1 MVKYA
6 IMKSEVSMEEDIILI
21 KGTVKRLVYHN
32 EENGF
37 VIARVN
43 LQEPEQK
50 EATVVG
56 KVAAISIGE
65 TYQFKGKWN
74 LDSRYGL
81 QFNFDDYK
89 IILPTTLEGVRRY
102 LGSGLIKGVGPS
114 TANRIVDHFG
124 EKTLEI
130 IEEYPEKLNEVE
142 GIAQKRIELIKKSWQ
157 EQKEIKRVMLFLQS
171 YRITTGYAVK
181 IFKQYGT
188 KAIER
193 LKENPYCLVD
203 DIFGIGFKI
212 ADKIAQNL
220 GIAKDSPSRIRAGIK
235 YCLNENAGQ
244 GHCFVNKDTVAQM
257 TAELMGITEEQ
268 VEREC
273 AVLNHSKEIIIQ
285 NEQIWLPIYFHAEK
299 EVSQK
304 IADLIRFPQQ
314 LIQID
319 IDQKIEQLEKKYHI
333 IFAREQKLA
342 IKEVLLHRVLILTGG
357 PGTGKTTTTI
367 GLIELFE
374 DLGLKI
380 VLAAPTGRAAK
391 KLSEAT
397 RRTAK
402 TIHRLLA
409 YNPRQRAFTKN
420 EQNPLRTDVI
430 ILDEVSMIDILLM
443 QHLLKAVTEDTFLIL
458 IGDIDQLPSVGPGNL
473 LKDMIDSG
481 VIPVIRLTHIF
492 RQKEKSLI
500 VVNAHRVN
508 QGKYPV
514 LNGKEER
521 DFFFLKEEDPE
532 QAAAKIIQ
540 LCTTR
545 LPRKYHIDPVRDI
558 QVLTPMY
565 KSAVGADQL
574 NQLMRNAL
582 NPAGKSVKYGHQ
594 QYKINDKVMQ
604 IRNNYDKEIFNGDI
618 GNIREIDYEEQVVK
632 VIFYHRMVEYDFSEL
647 NELVLAYAIT
657 VHKSQGSEYPVVI
670 IPMLTQH
677 FLLLQRNLLYTAI
690 TRAKKM
696 VIIVGT
702 NKALWIAIK
711 NNKTVKRNTFLKER
725 LRQLTPLVTGKSS

>member
-1 MVKYA
+1 
-6 IMKSEVSMEEDIILI
+6 MEEIVLV
-21 KGTVKRLVYHN
+21 KGTIKRLVYHN
-32 EENGF
+32 EGNGF
-37 VIARVN
+37 VIARIN
-43 LQEPEQK
+43 LQEPEKK
-50 EATVVG
+50 ETTVVG
-56 KVAAISIGE
+56 KMAAISVGE
-65 TYQFKGKWN
+65 TYQFKGNWN
-74 LDSRYGL
+74 LNSRYGW
-81 QFNFDDYK
+81 QFNFNDYQ

-114 TANRIVDHFG
+114 TANRIVNHFG
-124 EKTLEI
+124 EKTLET
-130 IEEYPEKLNEVE
+130 IEGYPEKLNEVE

-181 IFKQYGT
+181 IFKQYGSR
-188 KAIER
+188 AIEK

-220 GIAKDSPSRIRAGIK
+220 GIKKNCPSRIRAGIK

-244 GHCFVNKDTVAQM
+244 GHCFVYQDVITQM
-257 TAELMGITEEQ
+257 TAELLEITEEQ

-273 AVLNHSKEIIIQ
+273 VVLSHSKEIIVQ
-285 NEQIWLPIYFHAEK
+285 DDQVWLPLYFYAEK

-304 IADLIRFPQQ
+304 ITGIIRFPQQ
-314 LIQID
+314 LTQID
-319 IDQKIEQLEKKYHI
+319 IDLKIEQLEEKYRI
-333 IFAREQKLA
+333 RFATEQKKA

-397 RRTAK
+397 RRNAK
-402 TIHRLLA
+402 TIHRLLS
-409 YNPRQRAFTKN
+409 YNPKKRGFTKD
-420 EQNPLRTDVI
+420 EQNPIRADVI
-430 ILDEVSMIDILLM
+430 ILDEVSMIDIILM
-443 QHLLKAVTEDTFLIL
+443 RHLLKAVTQDTFLIL

-473 LKDMIDSG
+473 LKDMIDSE

-500 VVNAHRVN
+500 VVNAHLVN
-508 QGKYPV
+508 QGKYPI
-514 LNGKEER
+514 LSGKQQR
-521 DFFFLKEEDPE
+521 DFYFLKEEDPE
-532 QAAAKIIQ
+532 KAAEKIIH
-540 LCTTR
+540 LCTSR
-545 LPRKYHIDPVRDI
+545 LPRSYRLNPLRDI
-558 QVLTPMY
+558 QILTPMY
-565 KSAVGADQL
+565 KGAVGADQL
-574 NQLMRNAL
+574 NNLMRNAL
-582 NPAGKSVKYGHQ
+582 NPTGKSVNYGQQ

-604 IRNNYDKEIFNGDI
+604 IRNNYDKEVFNGDI
-618 GNIREIDYEEQVVK
+618 GNIKEIDHEEQVVK
-632 VIFYHRMVEYDFSEL
+632 VLFYSRIVEYDFSEL
-647 NELVLAYAIT
+647 NELALAYAIT

-690 TRAKKM
+690 TRAKKL

-725 LRQLTPLVTGKSS
+725 LKQTTQLFTYKSS

>member
-1 MVKYA
+1 
-6 IMKSEVSMEEDIILI
+6 MEEVILI
-21 KGTVKRLVYHN
+21 KGIIKKLVYHN

-37 VIARVN
+37 LVARIDM
-43 LQEPEQK
+43 QEPEKK
-50 EATVVG
+50 ETTIVG
-56 KVAAISIGE
+56 KMAAVSIGE

-74 LDSRYGL
+74 LDSRYGW
-81 QFNFDDYK
+81 QFNFEDYQ

-102 LGSGLIKGVGPS
+102 LGSGLIRGVGPS
-114 TANRIVDHFG
+114 TANRIVDYFG
-124 EKTLEI
+124 EKTLDI
-130 IEEYPEKLNEVE
+130 IEEHPEKLNKVE
-142 GIAQKRIELIKKSWQ
+142 GIARKRVELIKKSWQ

-171 YRITTGYAVK
+171 YQITTGYAVK

-188 KAIER
+188 KAIEK

-212 ADKIAQNL
+212 ADRIAQNL
-220 GIAKDSPSRIRAGIK
+220 GIKNDSPARVRAGIK

-244 GHCFVNKDTVAQM
+244 GHCFVYQEALTKM
-257 TAELMGITEEQ
+257 TAELLGIGEED
-268 VEREC
+268 VEKEC
-273 AVLNHSKEIIIQ
+273 TVLNNNQEIIIQ
-285 NEQIWLPIYFHAEK
+285 DKQIWLPNYFYAEE
-299 EVSQK
+299 EVSEK
-304 IADLIRFPQQ
+304 LTTLIRFPQQ
-314 LIQID
+314 LTQIN
-319 IDQKIEQLEKKYHI
+319 IDQKIGQLEKKYHI
-333 IFAREQKLA
+333 RFAREQKQA
-342 IKEVLLHRVLILTGG
+342 IREVLLHRVLILTGG
-357 PGTGKTTTTI
+357 PGTGKTTTTV

-397 RRTAK
+397 GRTAK

-409 YNPRQRAFTKN
+409 YNPRQKGFTKN
-420 EQNPLRTDVI
+420 KKNPIRANVI
-430 ILDEVSMIDILLM
+430 ILDEVSMIDIILMNNLLR
-443 QHLLKAVTEDTFLIL
+443 AVTEDTFLIL

-473 LKDMIDSG
+473 LRDMIESE

-508 QGKYPV
+508 QGKYPI
-514 LNGKEER
+514 LSGKQER
-521 DFFFLKEEDPE
+521 DFYFLKEDDPE
-532 QAAAKIIQ
+532 RAAEKIVH

-545 LPRKYHIDPVRDI
+545 LPHSYPINPVRDI
-558 QVLTPMY
+558 QILTPMY
-565 KSAVGADQL
+565 KGAVGADQL
-574 NQLMRNAL
+574 NQLMRNTL
-582 NPAGKSVKYGHQ
+582 NPNRKGVKYGHQ

-604 IRNNYDKEIFNGDI
+604 IRNNYDKEVFNGDI
-618 GNIREIDYEEQVVK
+618 GNIKEIDYEEQV
-632 VIFYHRMVEYDFSEL
+632 IRILFYHRIIEYDFSEL

-690 TRAKKM
+690 TRAKKL
-696 VIIVGT
+696 VIIVGM

-711 NNKTVKRNTFLKER
+711 NNRTLKRNTFLKER
-725 LRQLTPLVTGKSS
+725 LKQMSLVAERREK

>member
-1 MVKYA
+1 
-6 IMKSEVSMEEDIILI
+6 MEESVLI
-21 KGTVKRLVYHN
+21 KGTIKRLVYHN

-37 VIARVN
+37 VIARVD
-43 LQEPEQK
+43 LQEPEKK
-50 EATVVG
+50 ETTVVG
-56 KVAAISIGE
+56 KMAAISIGE

-74 LDSRYGL
+74 LDSRYGW
-81 QFNFDDYK
+81 QFNFDDYQ

-114 TANRIVDHFG
+114 TANRIVEQFG
-124 EKTLEI
+124 EKTLEV
-130 IEEYPEKLNEVE
+130 IEDYPEKLNEVE

-171 YRITTGYAVK
+171 YKITTGYAVK
-181 IFKQYGT
+181 IFKQYGS
-188 KAIER
+188 KAIEK

-212 ADKIAQNL
+212 ADRIAQNL
-220 GIAKDSPSRIRAGIK
+220 GIENDSPSRIRAGIK

-244 GHCFVNKDTVAQM
+244 GHCFVYDDAIIKM
-257 TAELMGITEEQ
+257 TAELLGITEEQ

-273 AVLNHSKEIIIQ
+273 TFLDNSKEIIIQ
-285 NEQIWLPIYFHAEK
+285 DNQVWLPQYFYAEK

-304 IADLIRFPQQ
+304 ISNLIRFPQQ
-314 LIQID
+314 LTQIN
-319 IDQKIEQLEKKYHI
+319 IDLKIEQLEEKYKI
-333 IFAREQKLA
+333 KFATEQKKA

-409 YNPRQRAFTKN
+409 YNPRERGFTKD
-420 EQNPLRTDVI
+420 EKNPIRADAI

-443 QHLLKAVTEDTFLIL
+443 NHLLKAVTENTFLIL

-473 LKDMIDSG
+473 LKDLIDSE

-492 RQKEKSLI
+492 RQREKSLI
-500 VVNAHRVN
+500 VVNAHLVN
-508 QGKYPV
+508 QGKYPI
-514 LNGKEER
+514 LKGKQER
-521 DFFFLKEEDPE
+521 DFYFLKEEDPE
-532 QAAAKIIQ
+532 KAAEKIIH
-540 LCTTR
+540 LCTSR
-545 LPRKYHIDPVRDI
+545 LPRSYHINPLRDI
-558 QVLTPMY
+558 QILTPMY
-565 KSAVGADQL
+565 KGAVGADQL

-582 NPAGKSVKYGHQ
+582 NPDGKSLKYGHQ

-604 IRNNYDKEIFNGDI
+604 IRNNYDKEVFNGDI
-618 GNIREIDYEEQVVK
+618 GNIKEINLEEQVIK
-632 VIFYHRMVEYDFSEL
+632 VLFYSRIIEYDFSEL

-670 IPMLTQH
+670 IPMMTQH

-690 TRAKKM
+690 TRARKM

-711 NNKTVKRNTFLKER
+711 NNKTVKRNTFLRER
-725 LRQLTPLVTGKSS
+725 LKKMVPLLT

>member
-1 MVKYA
+1 
-6 IMKSEVSMEEDIILI
+6 MEESVLI
-21 KGTVKRLVYHN
+21 KGTIKRLVYHN

-37 VIARVN
+37 VIARVD
-43 LQEPEQK
+43 LQEPEKK
-50 EATVVG
+50 ETTVVG
-56 KVAAISIGE
+56 KMAAISIGE

-74 LDSRYGL
+74 LDSRYGW
-81 QFNFDDYK
+81 QFNFDDYQ

-102 LGSGLIKGVGPS
+102 LGSGLIKGVGPA
-114 TANRIVDHFG
+114 TANRIVEQFG
-124 EKTLEI
+124 EKTLEV
-130 IEEYPEKLNEVE
+130 IEDYPEKLNQVE

-171 YRITTGYAVK
+171 YKITTGYAVK
-181 IFKQYGT
+181 IFKQYGS
-188 KAIER
+188 KAIEK

-212 ADKIAQNL
+212 ADRIAQNL
-220 GIAKDSPSRIRAGIK
+220 GIENDSPSRIRAGIK

-244 GHCFVNKDTVAQM
+244 GHCFVYDDAIIKM
-257 TAELMGITEEQ
+257 TAELLGIAEEQ
-268 VEREC
+268 VVREC
-273 AVLNHSKEIIIQ
+273 TFLDNSKEIIIQ
-285 NEQIWLPIYFHAEK
+285 DNQVWLPQYFYAEK

-314 LIQID
+314 LTQIN
-319 IDQKIEQLEKKYHI
+319 IDLKIEQLEEKYKI
-333 IFAREQKLA
+333 KFATEQKKA

-391 KLSEAT
+391 KLAEAT

-409 YNPRQRAFTKN
+409 YNPRERGFTKD
-420 EQNPLRTDVI
+420 EKNPIRADAI

-443 QHLLKAVTEDTFLIL
+443 NHLLKAVTENTFLIL

-473 LKDMIDSG
+473 LKDMIDSE

-492 RQKEKSLI
+492 RQREKSLI
-500 VVNAHRVN
+500 VVNAHLVN
-508 QGKYPV
+508 QGKYPI
-514 LNGKEER
+514 LKGKQER
-521 DFFFLKEEDPE
+521 DFYFLKEEDPE
-532 QAAAKIIQ
+532 KAAEKIIH
-540 LCTTR
+540 LCTSR
-545 LPRKYHIDPVRDI
+545 LPRSYHINPLRDI
-558 QVLTPMY
+558 QILTPMY
-565 KSAVGADQL
+565 KGAVGADQL

-582 NPAGKSVKYGHQ
+582 NPDGKSLKYGHQ

-604 IRNNYDKEIFNGDI
+604 IRNNYDKEVFNGDI
-618 GNIREIDYEEQVVK
+618 GNIKEINLEEQVIK
-632 VIFYHRMVEYDFSEL
+632 VLFYSRIIEYDFSEL

-657 VHKSQGSEYPVVI
+657 VHKSQGSEYPVVV

-690 TRAKKM
+690 TRARKM

-711 NNKTVKRNTFLKER
+711 NNKTVKRNTFLRER
-725 LRQLTPLVTGKSS
+725 LKKMVPLVT

>member
-1 MVKYA
+1 
-6 IMKSEVSMEEDIILI
+6 MEEEIVLI
-21 KGTVKRLVYHN
+21 KGIVKKVVYHD

-37 VIARVN
+37 VIAR
-43 LQEPEQK
+43 LDMSEPEKK
-50 EATVVG
+50 EMMVVG
-56 KVAAISIGE
+56 KMATVNVGE
-65 TYQFKGKWN
+65 MYQFKGNWKV
-74 LDSRYGL
+74 DSRYGL
-81 QFNFDDYK
+81 QFNFDDYQ

-102 LGSGLIKGVGPS
+102 LGSGLIKGVGPA
-114 TANRIVDHFG
+114 TAQRIVDHFG
-124 EKTLEI
+124 EKTLDI
-130 IEEYPEKLNEVE
+130 LEEQPDRLNEVE
-142 GIAQKRIELIKKSWQ
+142 GIAKKRIELIQKSWQ

-171 YRITTGYAVK
+171 YQVTTGYAVK

-188 KAIER
+188 KAIEK

-220 GIAKDSPSRIRAGIK
+220 GIRSDSPFRIRAGIK
-235 YCLNENAGQ
+235 FCLNESAGE
-244 GHCFVNKDTVAQM
+244 GHCFVYQDDLVQM
-257 TAELMGITEEQ
+257 ASELLGISDDE
-268 VEREC
+268 VKREC
-273 AVLNHSKEIIIQ
+273 LLLNHNQEIIIENKQ
-285 NEQIWLPIYFHAEK
+285 VWLPLYFNAEQ

-304 IADLIRFPQQ
+304 IISLIRSPQQ
-314 LIQID
+314 LSQID
-319 IDQKIEQLEKKYHI
+319 IEQKIKELEKKYKI
-333 IFAREQKLA
+333 RFAKEQKQA

-374 DLGLKI
+374 ELGLKI

-397 RRTAK
+397 GRTAK

-409 YNPRQRAFTKN
+409 YNPKERCFTKN
-420 EQNPLRTDVI
+420 EQNPLRAEVV

-443 QHLLKAVTEDTFLIL
+443 HSLLKAVTENTFLIL

-473 LKDMIDSG
+473 LKDLIDSE

-500 VVNAHRVN
+500 VLNAHRVN
-508 QGKYPV
+508 QGQYPI
-514 LNGKEER
+514 LRGKEDR
-521 DFFFLKEEDPE
+521 DFFFLKEDDPE
-532 QAAAKIIQ
+532 IAAQKIVN

-545 LPRKYHIDPVRDI
+545 LPRSYGLDPMQDI
-558 QVLTPMY
+558 QILTPMY
-565 KSAVGADQL
+565 KGAVGADRL
-574 NQLMRNAL
+574 NDLLRNAL
-582 NPAGKSVKYGHQ
+582 NPVGKSVKYGHQ
-594 QYKINDKVMQ
+594 QFKVNDKVMQ
-604 IRNNYDKEIFNGDI
+604 IRNNYDKEVFNGDI
-618 GNIREIDYEEQVVK
+618 GNIKEIDHEEQVVK
-632 VIFYHRMVEYDFSEL
+632 ILFYHRVVEYEFSEL

-670 IPMLTQH
+670 IPLLTQH

-690 TRAKKM
+690 TRAKKL

-711 NNKTVKRNTFLKER
+711 NNKTVNRNTFLKER
-725 LRQLTPLVTGKSS
+725 LRQMIHHSSPLEGRG

>member
-1 MVKYA
+1 
-6 IMKSEVSMEEDIILI
+6 MEESVLI
-21 KGTVKRLVYHN
+21 KGTIKRLVYHN

-37 VIARVN
+37 VIARVD
-43 LQEPEQK
+43 LQEPEKK
-50 EATVVG
+50 ETTVVG
-56 KVAAISIGE
+56 KMAAISIGE

-74 LDSRYGL
+74 LDSRYGW
-81 QFNFDDYK
+81 QFNFDDYQ

-102 LGSGLIKGVGPS
+102 LGSGLIKGVGPA
-114 TANRIVDHFG
+114 TANRIVEQFG
-124 EKTLEI
+124 EKTLEV
-130 IEEYPEKLNEVE
+130 IEDYPEKLNEVE

-171 YRITTGYAVK
+171 YKITTGYAVK
-181 IFKQYGT
+181 IFKQYGS
-188 KAIER
+188 KAIEK

-212 ADKIAQNL
+212 ADRIAQNL
-220 GIAKDSPSRIRAGIK
+220 GIENDSPSRIRAGIK

-244 GHCFVNKDTVAQM
+244 GHCFVYYDAIIKM
-257 TAELMGITEEQ
+257 TAELLGIAEEQ
-268 VEREC
+268 VVREC
-273 AVLNHSKEIIIQ
+273 TFLDNSKEIIIQ
-285 NEQIWLPIYFHAEK
+285 DNQVWLPQYFYAEK

-314 LIQID
+314 LTQIN
-319 IDQKIEQLEKKYHI
+319 IDLKIEQLEEKYKI
-333 IFAREQKLA
+333 KFATEQKKA

-391 KLSEAT
+391 KLAEAT

-409 YNPRQRAFTKN
+409 YNPRERGFTKD
-420 EQNPLRTDVI
+420 EKNPIRADAI

-443 QHLLKAVTEDTFLIL
+443 NHLLKAVTENTFLIL

-473 LKDMIDSG
+473 LKDMIDSE

-492 RQKEKSLI
+492 RQREKSLI
-500 VVNAHRVN
+500 VVNAHLVN
-508 QGKYPV
+508 QGNYPI
-514 LNGKEER
+514 LKGKQER
-521 DFFFLKEEDPE
+521 DFYFLKEEDPE
-532 QAAAKIIQ
+532 KAAEKIIH
-540 LCTTR
+540 LCTSR
-545 LPRKYHIDPVRDI
+545 LPRSYHINPLRDI
-558 QVLTPMY
+558 QILTPMY
-565 KSAVGADQL
+565 KGAVGANQL

-582 NPAGKSVKYGHQ
+582 NPDGKSLKYGHQ

-604 IRNNYDKEIFNGDI
+604 IRNNYDKEVFNGDI
-618 GNIREIDYEEQVVK
+618 GNIKEINLEEQVIK
-632 VIFYHRMVEYDFSEL
+632 VLFYSRIIEYDFSEL

-657 VHKSQGSEYPVVI
+657 VHKSQGSEYPVVV

-690 TRAKKM
+690 TRARKM

-711 NNKTVKRNTFLKER
+711 NNKTVKRNTFLRER
-725 LRQLTPLVTGKSS
+725 LKKMVPLVT

>member
-1 MVKYA
+1 
-6 IMKSEVSMEEDIILI
+6 MEEVILI
-21 KGTVKRLVYHN
+21 KGIIKKLVYHN

-37 VIARVN
+37 LVARIDM
-43 LQEPEQK
+43 QEPEKK
-50 EATVVG
+50 ETTIVG
-56 KVAAISIGE
+56 KMAAVSIGE

-74 LDSRYGL
+74 LDSRYGW
-81 QFNFDDYK
+81 QFNFEDYQ

-102 LGSGLIKGVGPS
+102 LGSGLIRGVGPS
-114 TANRIVDHFG
+114 TANRIVDYFG
-124 EKTLEI
+124 EKTLDI
-130 IEEYPEKLNEVE
+130 IEEHPEKLNKVE
-142 GIAQKRIELIKKSWQ
+142 GIARKRVELIKKSWQ

-171 YRITTGYAVK
+171 YQITTGYAVK

-188 KAIER
+188 KAIEK

-212 ADKIAQNL
+212 ADRIAQNL
-220 GIAKDSPSRIRAGIK
+220 GIKNDSPARVRAGIK

-244 GHCFVNKDTVAQM
+244 GHCFVYQEALTKM
-257 TAELMGITEEQ
+257 TAELLGIGEED
-268 VEREC
+268 VEKEC
-273 AVLNHSKEIIIQ
+273 TVLNNNQEIIIQ
-285 NEQIWLPIYFHAEK
+285 DKQIWLPNYFYAEE
-299 EVSQK
+299 EVSEK
-304 IADLIRFPQQ
+304 LTTLIRFPQQ
-314 LIQID
+314 LTQIN
-319 IDQKIEQLEKKYHI
+319 IDQKIGQLEKKYHI
-333 IFAREQKLA
+333 RFAREQKQA
-342 IKEVLLHRVLILTGG
+342 IREVLLHRVLILTGG
-357 PGTGKTTTTI
+357 PGTGKTTTTV

-397 RRTAK
+397 GRTAK

-409 YNPRQRAFTKN
+409 YNPRQKGFTKN
-420 EQNPLRTDVI
+420 KKNPIRANVI
-430 ILDEVSMIDILLM
+430 ILDEVSMIDIILMNNLLR
-443 QHLLKAVTEDTFLIL
+443 AVTEDTFLIL

-473 LKDMIDSG
+473 LRDMIESE

-508 QGKYPV
+508 QGKYPI
-514 LNGKEER
+514 LSGKQER
-521 DFFFLKEEDPE
+521 DFYFLKEDDPE
-532 QAAAKIIQ
+532 RAAEKIVH

-545 LPRKYHIDPVRDI
+545 LPHSYPINPVRDI
-558 QVLTPMY
+558 QILTPMY
-565 KSAVGADQL
+565 KGAVGADQL
-574 NQLMRNAL
+574 NQLMRNTL
-582 NPAGKSVKYGHQ
+582 NPNRKGVNYGHQ

-604 IRNNYDKEIFNGDI
+604 IRNNYDKEVFNGDI
-618 GNIREIDYEEQVVK
+618 GNIKEIDYEEQV
-632 VIFYHRMVEYDFSEL
+632 IRILFYHRIIEYDFSEL

-690 TRAKKM
+690 TRAKKL
-696 VIIVGT
+696 VIIVGM

-711 NNKTVKRNTFLKER
+711 NNRTLKRNTFLKER
-725 LRQLTPLVTGKSS
+725 LKQMSLVAERREK

>member
-1 MVKYA
+1 
-6 IMKSEVSMEEDIILI
+6 MEEVILI
-21 KGTVKRLVYHN
+21 KGIIKKLVYHN

-37 VIARVN
+37 LVARIDM
-43 LQEPEQK
+43 QEPEKK
-50 EATVVG
+50 ETTIVG
-56 KVAAISIGE
+56 KMAAVSIGE

-74 LDSRYGL
+74 LDSRYGW
-81 QFNFDDYK
+81 QFNFEDYQ

-102 LGSGLIKGVGPS
+102 LGSGLIRGVGPS
-114 TANRIVDHFG
+114 TANRIVDYFG
-124 EKTLEI
+124 EKTLDI
-130 IEEYPEKLNEVE
+130 IEEHPEKLNKVE
-142 GIAQKRIELIKKSWQ
+142 GIARKRVELIKKSWK

-171 YRITTGYAVK
+171 YQITTGYAVK

-188 KAIER
+188 KAIEK

-212 ADKIAQNL
+212 ADRIAQNL
-220 GIAKDSPSRIRAGIK
+220 GIKNDSPARVRAGIK

-244 GHCFVNKDTVAQM
+244 GHCFVYQEALTKM
-257 TAELMGITEEQ
+257 TAELLGIGEED
-268 VEREC
+268 VEKEC
-273 AVLNHSKEIIIQ
+273 TVLNNNQEIIIQ
-285 NEQIWLPIYFHAEK
+285 DKQIWLPNYFYAEE
-299 EVSQK
+299 EVSEK
-304 IADLIRFPQQ
+304 LTTLIRFPQQ
-314 LIQID
+314 LTQIN
-319 IDQKIEQLEKKYHI
+319 IDQKIGQLEKKYHI
-333 IFAREQKLA
+333 RFAREQKQA
-342 IKEVLLHRVLILTGG
+342 IREVLLHRVLILTGG
-357 PGTGKTTTTI
+357 PGTGKTTTTV

-397 RRTAK
+397 GRTAK

-409 YNPRQRAFTKN
+409 YNPRQKGFTKN
-420 EQNPLRTDVI
+420 KKNPIRANVI
-430 ILDEVSMIDILLM
+430 ILDEVSMIDIILMNNLLR
-443 QHLLKAVTEDTFLIL
+443 AVTEDTFLIL

-473 LKDMIDSG
+473 LRDMIESE

-508 QGKYPV
+508 QGKYPI
-514 LNGKEER
+514 LSGKQER
-521 DFFFLKEEDPE
+521 DFYFLKEDDPE
-532 QAAAKIIQ
+532 RAAEKIVH

-545 LPRKYHIDPVRDI
+545 LPHSYPINPVRDI
-558 QVLTPMY
+558 QILTPMY
-565 KSAVGADQL
+565 KGAVGADQL
-574 NQLMRNAL
+574 NQLMRNTL
-582 NPAGKSVKYGHQ
+582 NPNRKGVKYGHQ

-604 IRNNYDKEIFNGDI
+604 IRNNYDKEVFNGDI
-618 GNIREIDYEEQVVK
+618 GNIKEIDYEEQV
-632 VIFYHRMVEYDFSEL
+632 IRILFYHRIIEYDFSEL

-690 TRAKKM
+690 TRAKKL
-696 VIIVGT
+696 VIIVGM

-711 NNKTVKRNTFLKER
+711 NNRTLKRNTFLKER
-725 LRQLTPLVTGKSS
+725 LKQMSLVAERREK

>member
-1 MVKYA
+1 
-6 IMKSEVSMEEDIILI
+6 MEESVHI
-21 KGTVKRLVYHN
+21 KGTIKRLVYHN

-37 VIARVN
+37 VIARVD
-43 LQEPEQK
+43 LQEPEKK
-50 EATVVG
+50 ETTVVG
-56 KVAAISIGE
+56 KMAAISIGE

-74 LDSRYGL
+74 LDSRYGW
-81 QFNFDDYK
+81 QFNFDDYQ

-102 LGSGLIKGVGPS
+102 LGSGLIKGVGPA
-114 TANRIVDHFG
+114 TANRIVEQFG
-124 EKTLEI
+124 EKTLEV
-130 IEEYPEKLNEVE
+130 IEDYPEKLNEVE
-142 GIAQKRIELIKKSWQ
+142 GIAQKRIGLIKKSWQ

-171 YRITTGYAVK
+171 YKITTGYAVK
-181 IFKQYGT
+181 IFKQYGS
-188 KAIER
+188 KAIEK

-212 ADKIAQNL
+212 ADRIAQNL
-220 GIAKDSPSRIRAGIK
+220 GIENDSPSRIRAGIK

-244 GHCFVNKDTVAQM
+244 GHCFVYYDAIIKM
-257 TAELMGITEEQ
+257 TAELLGIAEDQ

-273 AVLNHSKEIIIQ
+273 VFLDNSKEIIIEDNQ
-285 NEQIWLPIYFHAEK
+285 VWLPQYFYAEK

-304 IADLIRFPQQ
+304 IAGLIRFPQQ
-314 LIQID
+314 LTQINVD
-319 IDQKIEQLEKKYHI
+319 LKIEQLEEKYKI
-333 IFAREQKLA
+333 KFATEQKKA

-391 KLSEAT
+391 KLAEAT

-409 YNPRQRAFTKN
+409 YNPRERGFTKD
-420 EQNPLRTDVI
+420 EKNPIRADAI

-443 QHLLKAVTEDTFLIL
+443 NHLLKAVTENTFLIL

-473 LKDMIDSG
+473 LKDMIDSE

-492 RQKEKSLI
+492 RQREKSLI
-500 VVNAHRVN
+500 VVNAHLVN
-508 QGKYPV
+508 QGKYPI
-514 LNGKEER
+514 LKGKQER
-521 DFFFLKEEDPE
+521 DFYFLKEEDPE
-532 QAAAKIIQ
+532 KAAEKIIH
-540 LCTTR
+540 LCTSR
-545 LPRKYHIDPVRDI
+545 LPRSYHINPLRDI
-558 QVLTPMY
+558 QILTPMY
-565 KSAVGADQL
+565 KGAVGADQL

-582 NPAGKSVKYGHQ
+582 NPDGKSLKYGHQ

-604 IRNNYDKEIFNGDI
+604 IRNNYDKEVFNGDI
-618 GNIREIDYEEQVVK
+618 GNIKEINLEEQVIK
-632 VIFYHRMVEYDFSEL
+632 VLFYSRIIEYDFSEL

-657 VHKSQGSEYPVVI
+657 VHKSQGSEYPVVV

-690 TRAKKM
+690 TRARKM

-711 NNKTVKRNTFLKER
+711 NNKTVKRNTFLRER
-725 LRQLTPLVTGKSS
+725 LKKMVPLVT

>member
-1 MVKYA
+1 
-6 IMKSEVSMEEDIILI
+6 MEEVTLV

-32 EENGF
+32 KENGF
-37 VIARVN
+37 VIARID
-43 LQEPEQK
+43 LQEPEKK
-50 EATVVG
+50 ETTVVG
-56 KVAAISIGE
+56 KIAAISIGE

-74 LDSRYGL
+74 MDSRYGW
-81 QFNFDDYK
+81 QFNFDDYQ

-102 LGSGLIKGVGPS
+102 LGSGLIRGVGPS
-114 TANRIVDHFG
+114 TANRIVSHFG

-130 IEEYPEKLNEVE
+130 IEDYPEKLNEVE

-181 IFKQYGT
+181 IFKQYGN
-188 KAIER
+188 KAIEK

-220 GIAKDSPSRIRAGIK
+220 GIQNDSPSRIRAGIK

-244 GHCFVNKDTVAQM
+244 GHCFVYLDEITQM
-257 TAELMGITEEQ
+257 VAELLDIREEQ
-268 VEREC
+268 VEQEC
-273 AVLNHSKEIIIQ
+273 AVLNHNKEIIVQ
-285 NEQIWLPIYFHAEK
+285 NDQVWLPLYFYAEK

-304 IADLIRFPQQ
+304 ISCLIRFPQQ
-314 LIQID
+314 LTQINVD
-319 IDQKIEQLEKKYHI
+319 LKIKELEKKYRI
-333 IFAREQKLA
+333 NFAAEQKQA

-374 DLGLKI
+374 ELGLKI

-397 RRTAK
+397 RRTAR

-409 YNPRQRAFTKN
+409 YNPRQKGFTKN
-420 EQNPLRTDVI
+420 EQNPIRADVI

-443 QHLLKAVTEDTFLIL
+443 HNLLKAVTENTFLIL

-473 LKDMIDSG
+473 LRDMIDSE

-508 QGKYPV
+508 QGNFPV
-514 LNGKEER
+514 LSGKQER
-521 DFFFLKEEDPE
+521 DFYFLKEEDPDR
-532 QAAAKIIQ
+532 AAEKIIH

-545 LPRKYHIDPVRDI
+545 LPRSYQLNPVRDI

-565 KSAVGADQL
+565 KGAVGADQL

-594 QYKINDKVMQ
+594 QYKVNDKVMQ
-604 IRNNYDKEIFNGDI
+604 IRNNYDKEVFNGDI
-618 GNIREIDYEEQVVK
+618 GNIKEIDLEEQSVK
-632 VIFYHRMVEYDFSEL
+632 VLFYSRMVEYDFSEL

-670 IPMLTQH
+670 IPLLTQH

-690 TRAKKM
+690 TRARKM

-711 NNKTVKRNTFLKER
+711 NNKTVRRNTFLKER
-725 LRQLTPLVTGKSS
+725 LNKLSHMATKKALKF

>member
-1 MVKYA
+1 
-6 IMKSEVSMEEDIILI
+6 MEEDIILI

>member
-1 MVKYA
+1 
-6 IMKSEVSMEEDIILI
+6 MEEVILV

-37 VIARVN
+37 VIARIDM
-43 LQEPEQK
+43 QEPEKK
-50 EATVVG
+50 ETTVVG
-56 KVAAISIGE
+56 KIAAVSIGE

-74 LDSRYGL
+74 LDSRYGW
-81 QFNFDDYK
+81 QFIFDDYE

-124 EKTLEI
+124 DNTLEI
-130 IEEYPEKLNEVE
+130 IEEHPEKLNEVD

-181 IFKQYGT
+181 IFKQYGS
-188 KAIER
+188 KAIEK

-220 GIAKDSPSRIRAGIK
+220 GIQKDSPSRIRSGIK

-244 GHCFVNKDTVAQM
+244 GHCFVYQDVMTQM
-257 TAELMGITEEQ
+257 TAELLGIEEEQ

-285 NEQIWLPIYFHAEK
+285 NDQVWLPLYFHAEK

-304 IADLIRFPQQ
+304 IAGLIRFPQQ
-314 LIQID
+314 LTQVNID
-319 IDQKIEQLEKKYHI
+319 LKIEQLEKKYRI
-333 IFAREQKLA
+333 RFAKEQKLA

-409 YNPRQRAFTKN
+409 YNPRQKGFTKN
-420 EQNPLRTDVI
+420 EQNPIRADVI

-443 QHLLKAVTEDTFLIL
+443 HHLLKAVTENTFLIL

-500 VVNAHRVN
+500 IVNAHLVN
-508 QGKYPV
+508 QGKYPI
-514 LNGKEER
+514 LSGKQER
-521 DFFFLKEEDPE
+521 DFYFLKEEDPE
-532 QAAAKIIQ
+532 RAAEEIIR

-545 LPRKYHIDPVRDI
+545 LPRSYHLNPLRDVQI
-558 QVLTPMY
+558 LTPMY
-565 KSAVGADQL
+565 KGAVGADQL
-574 NQLMRNAL
+574 NHMMRNAL

-604 IRNNYDKEIFNGDI
+604 IRNNYDKEVFNGDI
-618 GNIREIDYEEQVVK
+618 GNIQEIDSEEQVVK
-632 VIFYHRMVEYDFSEL
+632 VLFYQRVVEYDFSEL

-690 TRAKKM
+690 TRAKKL

-725 LRQLTPLVTGKSS
+725 LKQMTHLVYR

>member
-1 MVKYA
+1 
-6 IMKSEVSMEEDIILI
+6 MEESVHI
-21 KGTVKRLVYHN
+21 KGTIKRLVYHN

-37 VIARVN
+37 VIARVD
-43 LQEPEQK
+43 LQEPEKK
-50 EATVVG
+50 ETTVVG
-56 KVAAISIGE
+56 KMAAISIGE

-74 LDSRYGL
+74 LDSRYGW
-81 QFNFDDYK
+81 QFNFDDYQ
-89 IILPTTLEGVRRY
+89 IILTTTLEGLRRY

-114 TANRIVDHFG
+114 TANRIVEQFG
-124 EKTLEI
+124 EKTLEV
-130 IEEYPEKLNEVE
+130 IEDYPEKLNEVE
-142 GIAQKRIELIKKSWQ
+142 GIAQKRIGLIKKSWQ

-171 YRITTGYAVK
+171 YKITTGYAVK
-181 IFKQYGT
+181 IFKQYGS
-188 KAIER
+188 KAIEK

-220 GIAKDSPSRIRAGIK
+220 GIENDSPSRIRAGIK

-244 GHCFVNKDTVAQM
+244 GHCFVYYDAIIKM
-257 TAELMGITEEQ
+257 TAELLGITEEQ

-273 AVLNHSKEIIIQ
+273 AYLDKSKEIIVQ
-285 NEQIWLPIYFHAEK
+285 DNQVWLPQYFYAEK

-304 IADLIRFPQQ
+304 ISSLIRFPQQ
-314 LIQID
+314 LTQIN
-319 IDQKIEQLEKKYHI
+319 IDLKIEQLEEKYKI
-333 IFAREQKLA
+333 KFATEQKKA

-391 KLSEAT
+391 KLAEAT

-409 YNPRQRAFTKN
+409 YNPRERGFTKD
-420 EQNPLRTDVI
+420 EKNPIRADAI

-443 QHLLKAVTEDTFLIL
+443 NHLLKAVTENTFLIL

-473 LKDMIDSG
+473 LKDMIDSE

-492 RQKEKSLI
+492 RQREKSLI
-500 VVNAHRVN
+500 VVNAHLVN
-508 QGKYPV
+508 QGKYPI
-514 LNGKEER
+514 LKGKQER
-521 DFFFLKEEDPE
+521 DFYFLKEEDPE
-532 QAAAKIIQ
+532 KAAEKIIH
-540 LCTTR
+540 LCTSR
-545 LPRKYHIDPVRDI
+545 LPLSYHINPLRDI
-558 QVLTPMY
+558 QILTPMY
-565 KSAVGADQL
+565 KGAVGANQL

-582 NPAGKSVKYGHQ
+582 NPDGKSLKYGHQ

-604 IRNNYDKEIFNGDI
+604 IRNNYDKEVFNGDI
-618 GNIREIDYEEQVVK
+618 GNIKEINLEEQVIK
-632 VIFYHRMVEYDFSEL
+632 VLFYSRIIEYDFSEL

-657 VHKSQGSEYPVVI
+657 VHKSQGSEYPVVV

-690 TRAKKM
+690 TRARKM
-696 VIIVGT
+696 VVIVGT

-711 NNKTVKRNTFLKER
+711 NNKTVKRNTFLRER
-725 LRQLTPLVTGKSS
+725 LKKMVPLVT

>member
-1 MVKYA
+1 
-6 IMKSEVSMEEDIILI
+6 MEESVLI
-21 KGTVKRLVYHN
+21 KGTIKRLVYHN

-37 VIARVN
+37 VIARVD
-43 LQEPEQK
+43 LQEPEKK
-50 EATVVG
+50 ETTVVG
-56 KVAAISIGE
+56 KMAAISIGE

-74 LDSRYGL
+74 LDSRYGW
-81 QFNFDDYK
+81 QFNFDDYQ

-102 LGSGLIKGVGPS
+102 LGSGLIKGVGPA
-114 TANRIVDHFG
+114 TANRIVEQFG
-124 EKTLEI
+124 EKTLEV
-130 IEEYPEKLNEVE
+130 IEDYPEKLNQVE

-171 YRITTGYAVK
+171 YKITTGYAVK
-181 IFKQYGT
+181 IFKQYGS
-188 KAIER
+188 KAIEK

-212 ADKIAQNL
+212 ADRIAQNL
-220 GIAKDSPSRIRAGIK
+220 GIENDSPSRIRAGIK

-244 GHCFVNKDTVAQM
+244 GHCFVYDDAIIKM
-257 TAELMGITEEQ
+257 TAELLGIAEEQ
-268 VEREC
+268 VVREC
-273 AVLNHSKEIIIQ
+273 TFLDNNKEIIIQ
-285 NEQIWLPIYFHAEK
+285 DNQVWLPQYFYAEK

-314 LIQID
+314 LTQIN
-319 IDQKIEQLEKKYHI
+319 IDLKIEQLEEKYKI
-333 IFAREQKLA
+333 KFATEQKKA

-391 KLSEAT
+391 KLAEAT

-409 YNPRQRAFTKN
+409 YNPRERGFTKD
-420 EQNPLRTDVI
+420 EKNPIRADAI

-443 QHLLKAVTEDTFLIL
+443 NHLLKAVTENTFLIL

-473 LKDMIDSG
+473 LKDMIDSE

-492 RQKEKSLI
+492 RQREKSLI
-500 VVNAHRVN
+500 VVNAHLVN
-508 QGKYPV
+508 QGKYPI
-514 LNGKEER
+514 LKGKQER
-521 DFFFLKEEDPE
+521 DFYFLKEEDPE
-532 QAAAKIIQ
+532 KAAEKIIH
-540 LCTTR
+540 LCTSR
-545 LPRKYHIDPVRDI
+545 LPRSYHINPLRDI
-558 QVLTPMY
+558 QILTPMY
-565 KSAVGADQL
+565 KGAVGADQL

-582 NPAGKSVKYGHQ
+582 NPDGKSLKYGHQ

-604 IRNNYDKEIFNGDI
+604 IRNNYDKEVFNGDI
-618 GNIREIDYEEQVVK
+618 GNIKEINLEEQVIK
-632 VIFYHRMVEYDFSEL
+632 VLFYSRIIEYDFSEL

-657 VHKSQGSEYPVVI
+657 VHKSQGSEYPVVV

-690 TRAKKM
+690 TRARKM

-702 NKALWIAIK
+702 NKAL
-711 NNKTVKRNTFLKER
+711 
-725 LRQLTPLVTGKSS
+725 

>member
-1 MVKYA
+1 
-6 IMKSEVSMEEDIILI
+6 MKEVILV

-37 VIARVN
+37 VIARIDM
-43 LQEPEQK
+43 QEPEKK
-50 EATVVG
+50 ETTVVG
-56 KVAAISIGE
+56 KIAAISIGE
-65 TYQFKGKWN
+65 TYQFQGTWN
-74 LDSRYGL
+74 LDSRYGW
-81 QFNFDDYK
+81 QFNFDDYQ

-124 EKTLEI
+124 DNTLEI
-130 IEEYPEKLNEVE
+130 IEEHPEKLNEVD

-181 IFKQYGT
+181 IFKQYGS
-188 KAIER
+188 KAIEK

-212 ADKIAQNL
+212 ADKIAQKL
-220 GIAKDSPSRIRAGIK
+220 GIQKDSPSRIRSGIK

-244 GHCFVNKDTVAQM
+244 GHCFVYQDVMTQM
-257 TAELMGITEEQ
+257 TAELLEIEEEQ

-273 AVLNHSKEIIIQ
+273 NVLNHSKEIIIQ
-285 NEQIWLPIYFHAEK
+285 NDQVWLPLYFHAEK

-304 IADLIRFPQQ
+304 IAGLIRFPQQ
-314 LIQID
+314 LTQVNID
-319 IDQKIEQLEKKYHI
+319 LKIEQLEKKYRI
-333 IFAREQKLA
+333 RFAKEQKLA

-397 RRTAK
+397 LRTAK

-409 YNPRQRAFTKN
+409 YNPRQKGFTKN
-420 EQNPLRTDVI
+420 EQNPIRADVI

-443 QHLLKAVTEDTFLIL
+443 HHLLKAVTENTFLIL

-500 VVNAHRVN
+500 IVNAHLVN
-508 QGKYPV
+508 QGKYPI
-514 LNGKEER
+514 LSGKHER
-521 DFFFLKEEDPE
+521 DFYFLKEEDPE
-532 QAAAKIIQ
+532 KAAEEIIH
-540 LCTTR
+540 LCTIR
-545 LPRKYHIDPVRDI
+545 LPRSYHLNPLRDVQI
-558 QVLTPMY
+558 LTPMY
-565 KSAVGADQL
+565 KGAVGADQL
-574 NQLMRNAL
+574 NHMMRNAL
-582 NPAGKSVKYGHQ
+582 NPDGKSVKYGHQ

-604 IRNNYDKEIFNGDI
+604 IRNNYDKEVFNGDI
-618 GNIREIDYEEQVVK
+618 GNIQEIDSEEQVVR
-632 VIFYHRMVEYDFSEL
+632 VLFYQRVVEYDFSEL

-690 TRAKKM
+690 TRAKKL

-711 NNKTVKRNTFLKER
+711 NNRTVKRNSFLKER
-725 LRQLTPLVTGKSS
+725 LKQMTRLVIDKSF

>member
-604 IRNNYDKEIFNGDI
+604 IRNNYEKEIFNGDI